1 MFDSEERDGIRMDLK
16 QAASEADIPDTQ
28 ESVYQFFIHRVRQNL
43 HVVLTMSPAG
53 GKFRQRC
60 RMNPALINCCTID
73 WYDEWDDD
81 AMLNV
86 AQVFFSNAEFITS
99 EGSDIEV
106 SRDDS
111 NVSRLKFSLAELNTH
126 VHLLIYIRYCLP
138 VNKGFSFCQLF
149 FIVHLYCPNINFS
162 PKYCYLS

>member
-1 MFDSEERDGIRMDLK
+1 MDFFKESFLEDINCILNSGEVPDLFDSEERDGIRMDLK

-73 WYDEWDDD
+73 WYDEWEDE

-99 EGSDIEV
+99 EGLDIEV
-106 SRDDS
+106 WYSTPC
-111 NVSRLKFSLAELNTH
+111 KMFG
-126 VHLLIYIRYCLP
+126 LLIYNRMSQNC
-138 VNKGFSFCQLF
+138 F
-149 FIVHLYCPNINFS
+149 FYNLCKMQRKWF
-162 PKYCYLS
+162 

>member
-1 MFDSEERDGIRMDLK
+1 MDLK

-106 SRDDS
+106 SRDDA
-111 NVSRLKFSLAELNTH
+111 NVSRVLLIEVQSCRIQYTCTLKF
-126 VHLLIYIRYCLP
+126 Y
-138 VNKGFSFCQLF
+138 LF
-149 FIVHLYCPNINFS
+149 TSDIVYQ
-162 PKYCYLS
+162 

>member
-1 MFDSEERDGIRMDLK
+1 MLMSVSKYGTFILSSCKESFLEDINCILNSGEVPDLFDSEERDGIRMDLK

-106 SRDDS
+106 
-111 NVSRLKFSLAELNTH
+111 NGLT
-126 VHLLIYIRYCLP
+126 
-138 VNKGFSFCQLF
+138 KGFWELSF
-149 FIVHLYCPNINFS
+149 
-162 PKYCYLS
+162 

>member
-1 MFDSEERDGIRMDLK
+1 MEDINCILNSGEVPDLFDSEERDGIRMDLK

-73 WYDEWDDD
+73 WYDEWEDE

-99 EGSDIEV
+99 EGLDIEV
-106 SRDDS
+106 CYYTPYK
-111 NVSRLKFSLAELNTH
+111 VSGF
-126 VHLLIYIRYCLP
+126 LIYNRMSK
-138 VNKGFSFCQLF
+138 NRF
-149 FIVHLYCPNINFS
+149 LYNLCKMQRKWF
-162 PKYCYLS
+162 